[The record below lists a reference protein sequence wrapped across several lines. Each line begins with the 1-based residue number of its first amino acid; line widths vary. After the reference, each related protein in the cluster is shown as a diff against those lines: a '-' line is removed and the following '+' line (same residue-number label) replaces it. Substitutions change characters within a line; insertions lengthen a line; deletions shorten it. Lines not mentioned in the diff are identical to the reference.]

1 MQYIACL
8 VFGREIYFRSVHELE
23 PLGESVRRAR
33 LARALTLKDLAERAG
48 LSERFLS
55 DLERGKGNISIARLW
70 AVARALDTKLSE
82 LVAPLDQ
89 VPTLSKVA
97 LIGLR
102 GAGKSTIGKKAA
114 AKLGVPFVELDE
126 RIEQAA
132 GMPLVQIFEIYGD
145 GYFRKLE
152 REVLST
158 IIRDIDGSA
167 IIATGGGIV
176 MDPESWRLL
185 KRSTRT
191 LWLKAKPEEH
201 LKRVIAQGDTR
212 PMQNRP
218 SAMSELRALLAARA
232 PLYREADETIDT
244 SSLGVAGA
252 VSRVI
257 DVAREVGA

>member
-1 MQYIACL
+1 M
-8 VFGREIYFRSVHELE
+8 HELE
-23 PLGESVRRAR
+23 PLGDSVRRAR
-33 LARALTLKDLAERAG
+33 QEKNLTLKDLAERAG
-48 LSERFLS
+48 LSQRFLS
-55 DLERGKGNISIARLW
+55 DLERGKGNISIGRLL
-70 AVARALDTKLSE
+70 AVAHALDTKLSE
-82 LVAPLDQ
+82 LVAPLDDA
-89 VPTLSKVA
+89 PSAEGASPAKVA

-114 AKLGVPFVELDE
+114 EKLGVPFVELDE
-126 RIEQAA
+126 RIEQTA

-152 REVLST
+152 REVLSA
-158 IIRDIDGSA
+158 IIHDIEGGA

-185 KRSTRT
+185 KRSTKT

-212 PMQNRP
+212 PMKNRP

-232 PLYREADETIDT
+232 PLYKEADETIDT

-252 VSRVI
+252 VSRV
-257 DVAREVGA
+257 VALCAPFA